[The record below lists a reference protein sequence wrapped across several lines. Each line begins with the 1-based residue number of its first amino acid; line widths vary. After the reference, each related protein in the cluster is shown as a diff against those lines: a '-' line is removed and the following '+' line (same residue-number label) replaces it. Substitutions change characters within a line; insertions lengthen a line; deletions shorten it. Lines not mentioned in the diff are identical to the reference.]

1 MCLVRDR
8 GVPED
13 CAGTF
18 IMPLMPTGGLMS
30 SELLTEFIGEFNCNI
45 YTHKNNTNMFRYTLR
60 GHCQGQ
66 LRSLDFLNESNV
78 EDKCRFYNTQISAG
92 IVYKGFV
99 KSANL
104 LIN

>member
-1 MCLVRDR
+1 MAQMCLVRDR

-45 YTHKNNTNMFRYTLR
+45 YTHKKTTQTCLDTLVKGVFFKGSNPKRNPR
-60 GHCQGQ
+60 GSGT
-66 LRSLDFLNESNV
+66 S
-78 EDKCRFYNTQISAG
+78 
-92 IVYKGFV
+92 
-99 KSANL
+99 
-104 LIN
+104 